1 MKPERR
7 RLLPGL
13 LPNLRDSGGLST
25 VDGLMLAGG
34 VLLRTSA
41 LVSLSDEAREG
52 LRNALPPAVYVDLRT
67 DADIRHDGEPA
78 ELVRDGWQWVRM
90 PMQDRGP
97 GEGDGPEDA
106 LRRYRRA
113 LPRYLDLAAQVAEL
127 LGDRPVVVGC
137 SLGKDRTGLLIAILL
152 TWAGV
157 GPDDVVADFAYSNQ
171 ALAGGRR
178 LLPPRWHDR
187 RLRITECSAAVCRT
201 VLAEIPGPGEAQFA
215 ALSRLLA
222 SRARERTTGGAVR

>member
-1 MKPERR
+1 MTPEHR

-13 LPNLRDSGGLST
+13 LPNLRDVGGLST
-25 VDGLMLAGG
+25 VDGRVLAAG

-41 LVSLSDEAREG
+41 LVSLSEDARAG
-52 LRNALPPAVYVDLRT
+52 LRAALPPAVYVDLRT
-67 DADIRHDGEPA
+67 DADIRHDGEPT
-78 ELVRDGWQWVRM
+78 ELVRDGWTWVRM
-90 PMQDRGP
+90 PVQDREP

-152 TWAGV
+152 SWAGV
-157 GPDDVVADFAYSNQ
+157 GQDDVVADFAYSNR
-171 ALAGGRR
+171 ALARGRQ

-201 VLAEIPGPGEAQFA
+201 VLTEIPGPGDAHSA
-215 ALSRLLA
+215 ALDRLLA
-222 SRARERTTGGAVR
+222 SRAREKTTGGAVR